1 MLVEGYSIWEHIIYL
16 SIPIII
22 LLCGL
27 FVIIGFL
34 VTHVVLPFMEFIE
47 DIRRNKDDNC

>member
-22 LLCGL
+22 FLCGL

-47 DIRRNKDDNC
+47 EMDKRRK